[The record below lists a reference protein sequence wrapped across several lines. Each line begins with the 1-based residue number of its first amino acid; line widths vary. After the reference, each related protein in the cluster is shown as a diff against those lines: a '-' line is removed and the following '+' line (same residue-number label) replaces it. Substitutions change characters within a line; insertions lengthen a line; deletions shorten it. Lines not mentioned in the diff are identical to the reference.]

1 MEVCMPF
8 KNISLILFVALLF
21 ALLAPFSVYST
32 SKGGSYHSDD
42 IATEVIV
49 TIQDDKI
56 LAFSAYSGNWV
67 AEDIK
72 LTERVLRKKS
82 QGNIG
87 IVVTTKRIL
96 GFSVITE
103 EWTPENLKINEI
115 IEEIKVEGNVATMKT
130 DVRVIG
136 FSAHTGK
143 WTEAPQ

>member
-1 MEVCMPF
+1 MPY
-8 KNISLILFVALLF
+8 KKISLSVFMALFF
-21 ALLAPFSVYST
+21 ALLSSLSVYA
-32 SKGGSYHSDD
+32 KGGSNYSDD

-56 LAFSAYSGNWV
+56 LAFSAYSDHWV
-67 AEDIK
+67 SEDIK

-82 QGNIG
+82 RGNIG

>member
-8 KNISLILFVALLF
+8 KNISLIVFVALCF
-21 ALLAPFSVYST
+21 ALLASFSVY

-143 WTEAPQ
+143 WTEAP

>member
-1 MEVCMPF
+1 MPYKKIPIMLVMVF
-8 KNISLILFVALLF
+8 CIALLPCS
-21 ALLAPFSVYST
+21 LVY
-32 SKGGSYHSDD
+32 SKGGSNNSNE

-56 LAFSAYSGNWV
+56 LAFSAFSDHWV
-67 AEDIK
+67 SEDIK
-72 LTERVLRKKS
+72 LTERVMRKKS

-103 EWTPENLKINEI
+103 KWTSENLKINEI

-130 DVRVIG
+130 DVRVVG
-136 FSAHTGK
+136 FSAHTGL